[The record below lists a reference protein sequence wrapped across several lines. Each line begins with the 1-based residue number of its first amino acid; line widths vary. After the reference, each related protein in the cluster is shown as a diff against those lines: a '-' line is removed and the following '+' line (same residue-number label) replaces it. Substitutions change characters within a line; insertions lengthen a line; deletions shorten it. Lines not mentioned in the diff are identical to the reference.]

1 MLYLSILGDFKA
13 LKKVIVLN
21 HWILEAGG
29 GGGLVTLVCL
39 PLQRRSNVKAS
50 NSFEAQRVFYSEPY
64 YPQIWNKTPQ
74 NTIKLSNNDG
84 QEVVKTKP
92 NAGQEAVQTKP
103 NVEEIRVKQQN
114 VQTQE
119 TNILLLTI
127 ILKIQSMI
135 FLYLINIL

>member
-1 MLYLSILGDFKA
+1 MLYLSIIGDFKA
-13 LKKVIVLN
+13 IKKRNCFEPL
-21 HWILEAGG
+21 ILEAGG

-50 NSFEAQRVFYSEPY
+50 NSFETQHVFYSEPY

-74 NTIKLSNNDG
+74 DTIKLSNNDG

-103 NVEEIRVKQQN
+103 NVEEFRVEQQN

-127 ILKIQSMI
+127 ILKIQSMT
-135 FLYLINIL
+135 FLY